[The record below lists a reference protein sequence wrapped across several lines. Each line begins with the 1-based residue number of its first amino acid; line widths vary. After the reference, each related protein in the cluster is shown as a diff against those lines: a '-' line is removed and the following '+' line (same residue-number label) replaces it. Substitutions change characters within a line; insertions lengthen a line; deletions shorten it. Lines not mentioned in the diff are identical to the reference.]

1 MAVLKRVDVAA
12 RIVWLGVVRDRAAG
26 LRSTAAEA
34 VEAGFAGFDAE
45 AHGGLTRPACS
56 RVSVLHP
63 RGTEIRNVRQ
73 VTVLSREE
81 LAETAEGMGVAEIRP
96 EWVGAS
102 MIVEGIPDLAHL
114 PPGSRLQAPSGAT
127 IAVDMENLPCAFTA
141 REIEKEYEG
150 SGVRYI
156 PAAKGRRGVTAW
168 IEREGSLHVGDTL
181 TLFVPPQRKWR
192 G

>member
-1 MAVLKRVDVAA
+1 
-12 RIVWLGVVRDRAAG
+12 
-26 LRSTAAEA
+26 
-34 VEAGFAGFDAE
+34 
-45 AHGGLTRPACS
+45 
-56 RVSVLHP
+56 
-63 RGTEIRNVRQ
+63 
-73 VTVLSREE
+73 
-81 LAETAEGMGVAEIRP
+81 
-96 EWVGAS
+96 
-102 MIVEGIPDLAHL
+102 MIVEGIPDLTHL

-150 SGVRYI
+150 SVVRYI

-181 TLFVPPQRKWR
+181 TLFVPAQRKWR